1 MLWAGWAWELSVAGA
16 SHLMPRS
23 VGKSNEKPCQISD
36 FCVKTLSLFLCLPM
50 IDSSLITPLRDK
62 KLMYA
67 LKIWK
72 IGHCARV
79 HCAHYDPLTLVE
91 MGRYESLAFVMI
103 RRHLKGSN
111 YLRNGL
117 FSIAMCAGLTII
129 EAIYLF
135 KLGASLE
142 GLYTPQCR
150 GHHLHI
156 SGSRKEAWEVEGLN
170 NERTT

>member
-1 MLWAGWAWELSVAGA
+1 
-16 SHLMPRS
+16 MPRS

-72 IGHCARV
+72 IGHCASFTVRT
-79 HCAHYDPLTLVE
+79 AAKLNVE
-91 MGRYESLAFVMI
+91 MGRYESPAFVMI

-117 FSIAMCAGLTII
+117 
-129 EAIYLF
+129 
-135 KLGASLE
+135 
-142 GLYTPQCR
+142 Q
-150 GHHLHI
+150 
-156 SGSRKEAWEVEGLN
+156 
-170 NERTT
+170 